1 MTLAYPKIIYDKT
14 KVAKWSN
21 RVGAQIAVNGS
32 VDNVAKIIDP
42 ASISPQISQFIELAI
57 SYTQKFLG
65 ATDVA
70 LGDTRPDN
78 TSAIIALQRA
88 AATPMELTKQA
99 LLQSIEDLGRIYIA
113 FMGEYY
119 GTRYVEIPTPFGGQK
134 EIISFDF
141 SALRNIPCSVKL
153 DVGASSYWS
162 EIAEMQTLD
171 NLLMQ
176 NKISTVEYIKRLPAG
191 QITDKDAL
199 IAALEGQQ
207 MLDPTMPQ
215 GGDGM
220 ADELSGEG
228 APLRGG
234 AGYGELQRKVN
245 ETGEVPR
252 M

>member
-1 MTLAYPKIIYDKT
+1 M
-14 KVAKWSN
+14 
-21 RVGAQIAVNGS
+21 
-32 VDNVAKIIDP
+32 
-42 ASISPQISQFIELAI
+42 
-57 SYTQKFLG
+57 
-65 ATDVA
+65 
-70 LGDTRPDN
+70 
-78 TSAIIALQRA
+78 
-88 AATPMELTKQA
+88 
-99 LLQSIEDLGRIYIA
+99 
-113 FMGEYY
+113 
-119 GTRYVEIPTPFGGQK
+119 
-134 EIISFDF
+134 
-141 SALRNIPCSVKL
+141 KL

-191 QITDKDAL
+191 QLTDKDAL

-207 MLDPTMPQ
+207 MLDPAMPQ

-228 APLRGG
+228 ASLRGG
-234 AGYGELQRKVN
+234 AGYGELQRKIN